1 MSINSRMQ
9 YVELQVKEEV
19 QATTGQFKEQWTTVD
34 EILMSISQ
42 KEDRI
47 YRNNT
52 LEVID
57 NKYMGI
63 TYSKGIKKG
72 KNRIKLESSIF
83 NIESV
88 NDSAVKSIII
98 LREIEPSGI

>member
-19 QATTGQFKEQWTTVD
+19 QATSGQFKEQWITVD
-34 EILMSISQ
+34 EILMSISP

-52 LEVID
+52 LEVVD
-57 NKYMGI
+57 SRHMGI
-63 TYSKGIKKG
+63 TYYKGIKKG
-72 KNRIKLESSIF
+72 KNRIKLEDSIF
-83 NIESV
+83 NVESV
-88 NDSAVKSIII
+88 NDAIVKSIII
-98 LREIEPSGI
+98 LREIEPSGV